1 VAPNN
6 RYIIDVLGNAIH
18 SGRSIDRSIKES
30 KKYLKCQNI
39 IYQHFFKWRN
49 YNINT
54 TLEFYRP
61 VAINIISLILI
72 IPVMAMYDYRCSPL
86 RN

>member
-39 IYQHFFKWRN
+39 IYQHFFSVK
-49 YNINT
+49 
-54 TLEFYRP
+54 
-61 VAINIISLILI
+61 LIKK
-72 IPVMAMYDYRCSPL
+72 
-86 RN
+86 